1 MNTVILKIKT
11 VRGRKMVDRPLG
23 VTILCILSWI
33 GAIILIGLGA
43 VGAIASIAIGSGL
56 GLVLSLTILIIGIL
70 LFFVTFALWQ
80 LKMWAWWLVIILNVI
95 QIVLGI
101 GSAVSQGSAGPIIG
115 IIIPVIIV
123 IYLWTVKDHFR

>member
-1 MNTVILKIKT
+1 M
-11 VRGRKMVDRPLG
+11 RGRKMVDRPLG

-33 GAIILIGLGA
+33 GSIILIGLGA
-43 VGAIASIAIGSGL
+43 VGAIAALALAIPL
-56 GLVLSLTILIIGIL
+56 AVVLALTILIIGIL

-123 IYLWTVKDHFR
+123 IYLWTVREHFR

>member
-1 MNTVILKIKT
+1 MA
-11 VRGRKMVDRPLG
+11 DRPLG

-33 GAIILIGLGA
+33 GALILIGLGA
-43 VGAIASIAIGSGL
+43 IGAIAALALAIPL
-56 GLVLSLTILIIGIL
+56 AVILAAIILIIGIL

-95 QIVLGI
+95 QIVLGV

-115 IIIPVIIV
+115 IIIPIIIV
-123 IYLWTVKDHFR
+123 IYLWTVKEHFR

>member
-1 MNTVILKIKT
+1 
-11 VRGRKMVDRPLG
+11 MVDRPLG
-23 VTILCILSWI
+23 VTIICILSWI

-43 VGAIASIAIGSGL
+43 IGAIASLAIGSGL
-56 GLVLSLTILIIGIL
+56 GLVLSVSILVIGIL

-80 LKMWAWWLVIILNVI
+80 LKMWAWWLVIILNII

-123 IYLWTVKDHFR
+123 IYLWTVREHFR

>member
-1 MNTVILKIKT
+1 MIFSQN
-11 VRGRKMVDRPLG
+11 G
-23 VTILCILSWI
+23 VEVNGGQTIRRDNSLYPFMDWSDNPYRIRRRWCNSESCDWFRTW
-33 GAIILIGLGA
+33 
-43 VGAIASIAIGSGL
+43 V
-56 GLVLSLTILIIGIL
+56 VLSLTILIIGIL
-70 LFFVTFALWQ
+70 LFFVTFGLWQ

-101 GSAVSQGSAGPIIG
+101 GSAVFQGSAGPIIG

>member
-1 MNTVILKIKT
+1 
-11 VRGRKMVDRPLG
+11 MVDRPLG

-43 VGAIASIAIGSGL
+43 IGAIASIAIGSGL

-80 LKMWAWWLVIILNVI
+80 LKMWAWWIVIILNVI
-95 QIVLGI
+95 QIVLGV
-101 GSAVSQGSAGPIIG
+101 GSAVSQGSAAPIIG
-115 IIIPVIIV
+115 VIIPIIIV
-123 IYLWTVKDHFR
+123 IYLGTVRDHFR